1 MLYDAREHFLPLS
14 RARACCRE
22 GPLARCCPP
31 LSLSRSSFSEHAAR
45 DFVGL
50 CRAGAFA
57 SSSEAAAGLAPER
70 PGRGGRR
77 GLWKPD
83 RGSGRAAILAKQ
95 LSLRDPYTRSITA
108 ALQVGRRTSCGRAL
122 AEERSGTASR
132 SASSTVPDAGS
143 FGRAYREAFARWRRS
158 EKRMQLDASAARGR
172 GAGERAAVAKDCP
185 DCKPAQRE
193 PVLVTLGDRC
203 RSGVEGGG
211 VGSRATSAVAVEE
224 EDARGELV
232 RSSACG
238 QAVGAIE
245 RSAKST
251 REGDRAECEGKGRAA
266 GSERG
271 KSARGGRTRIR
282 RDRGRR
288 GRAAARHL
296 GSSTSTP
303 VSSSCAG
310 AQDAG
315 EKRGAVDKPQHLAS
329 LRLAP
334 RARSPPPQR
343 GRSPAPRRRFKQ
355 RTTTSSKATR
365 CVSSPLHPPLPALAG
380 LRAR

>member
-1 MLYDAREHFLPLS
+1 VLYDAREHFLPLS

-77 GLWKPD
+77 GLWLPD

-172 GAGERAAVAKDCP
+172 ACGGRQGLSRLQTGSAGASFG
-185 DCKPAQRE
+185 
-193 PVLVTLGDRC
+193 
-203 RSGVEGGG
+203 
-211 VGSRATSAVAVEE
+211 
-224 EDARGELV
+224 DAR
-232 RSSACG
+232 RS
-238 QAVGAIE
+238 V
-245 RSAKST
+245 
-251 REGDRAECEGKGRAA
+251 
-266 GSERG
+266 
-271 KSARGGRTRIR
+271 
-282 RDRGRR
+282 
-288 GRAAARHL
+288 
-296 GSSTSTP
+296 
-303 VSSSCAG
+303 
-310 AQDAG
+310 
-315 EKRGAVDKPQHLAS
+315 
-329 LRLAP
+329 
-334 RARSPPPQR
+334 
-343 GRSPAPRRRFKQ
+343 
-355 RTTTSSKATR
+355 
-365 CVSSPLHPPLPALAG
+365 
-380 LRAR
+380 